1 MLAACAKVSIN
12 AMRLNP
18 AIPLN
23 QFFGMPPAAMA
34 IAIAQ

>member
-1 MLAACAKVSIN
+1 MPAACAKVSIN
-12 AMRLNP
+12 AIRLNP

-23 QFFGMPPAAMA
+23 QFFAMPPAAVA